1 MSWPVK
7 ESRDTQTQVREGT
20 DKTQARRI
28 YDKARSGETSKER
41 HSM

>member
-20 DKTQARRI
+20 DKAPRRI
-28 YDKARSGETSKER
+28 YDKARLGETSKER
-41 HSM
+41 HST